1 MKRQSSTYS
10 RNHIKFGGD
19 GVEVYEIIESV
30 DILEY
35 ISQFCDPVEKEDGE
49 YWCLSPLKD
58 ERTPSFSINTEMQ
71 KFYDFSSGKGGNV
84 LDFICAY
91 HNCGFLKGLDILKRY
106 AGITDDEQQTGAPR
120 RLAATTVA
128 KKFQVRHKKE
138 KQSKTSVLQSDYM
151 NRYEWDVK
159 KLAVWEREG
168 ISMES
173 MAKFQVRYDPFSD
186 RLVYPIRDVNGNI
199 ISVCG
204 RTLDPHYKEKNLRKY
219 TYFQSLG
226 TLDTIYGLSDNIAT
240 IRAKGEII
248 LFEGA
253 KSVMMADGWGI
264 QNTGA
269 VLTSH
274 LNDNQFKILIK
285 LGVAVTFALDAEI
298 NIREDA
304 NIMKLRQYANVYW
317 VRNKDEMLEPKD
329 SPTDKGREVFETLYQ
344 ERRRLR

>member
-1 MKRQSSTYS
+1 
-10 RNHIKFGGD
+10 
-19 GVEVYEIIESV
+19 VEVYEIVESV

-106 AGITDDEQQTGAPR
+106 AGITDDEQQTSAPR

-128 KKFQVRHKKE
+128 KRFQVRHKKE
-138 KQSKTSVLQSDYM
+138 KQSKTYVLQSDYM

-173 MAKFQVRYDPFSD
+173 MAKFQVRYDPFYD
-186 RLVYPIRDVNGNI
+186 RLVYPIRDVSGNI

-219 TYFQSLG
+219 TYFQYLG
-226 TLDTIYGLSDNIAT
+226 TLDTIYGLSDNIAP

-253 KSVMMADGWGI
+253 KSVMMADGCVIEGEVENSVI
-264 QNTGA
+264 FRGVKVGKGA
-269 VLTSH
+269 
-274 LNDNQFKILIK
+274 KIKNCILMQDTVVEA
-285 LGVAVTFALDAEI
+285 G
-298 NIREDA
+298 
-304 NIMKLRQYANVYW
+304 ANVEY
-317 VRNKDEMLEPKD
+317 LI
-329 SPTDKGREVFETLYQ
+329 TDKNVTISAGKEMKGTDTFPVYIEKFKTV
-344 ERRRLR
+344 